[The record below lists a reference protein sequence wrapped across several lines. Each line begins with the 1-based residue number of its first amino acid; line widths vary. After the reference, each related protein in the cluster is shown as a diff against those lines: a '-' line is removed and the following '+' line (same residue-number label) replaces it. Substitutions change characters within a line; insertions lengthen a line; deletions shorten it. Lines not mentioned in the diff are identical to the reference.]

1 MQKYL
6 IEWAIKILIEALKK
20 YLTPDTFKAACTMLV
35 AWLAE
40 QAKKTDTKIDDDLVK
55 VVAAALGVPVPVKA

>member
-20 YLTPDTFKAACTMLV
+20 YLTPDTFKQACTMLV
-35 AWLAE
+35 NWLAE